1 MNYQEILSHFTYDD
15 STDIRNRAA
24 VAEAG
29 DYRENRDIINEIVLW
44 KMNRRP
50 QVTEELI
57 DAIFLLK
64 EIKTPLQILTD
75 EKTAKVVEKLLQTK
89 GMQLP
94 MASTVLHFYYP
105 EIFPIIDQ
113 RAYRELYAMDYP
125 KTMTKIPMLTEL
137 YLKYIKDCWEY
148 QQEKCP
154 EIAFSQIDKVL
165 YQLDKEKGNKV
176 IYNPLELSEE
186 LGMDK
191 FKVMELLNSLNE
203 KKIIS
208 ITVEKENNKSEE
220 YISLELLYKKIANIL
235 IDKKEDKTLD
245 NSDIFSIFEKEFGR
259 TISSME
265 CQIIKGW
272 IDDGFSHEL
281 IMEALKEA
289 IYNGVTSLRYIE
301 KILYEWRKKGYK
313 NKKDIQEAKEKYRE
327 SKKETKDYFFYDWIN
342 DD

>member
-57 DAIFLLK
+57 DAIFSLK
-64 EIKTPLQILTD
+64 EIKTPLQALED
-75 EKTAKVVEKLLQTK
+75 EKTAQVIEKLLQ
-89 GMQLP
+89 MQLP

-105 EIFPIIDQ
+105 EVFPIIDQ

-154 EIAFSQIDKVL
+154 EIAFSKIDKVL

-176 IYNPLELSEE
+176 IY
-186 LGMDK
+186 
-191 FKVMELLNSLNE
+191 
-203 KKIIS
+203 
-208 ITVEKENNKSEE
+208 
-220 YISLELLYKKIANIL
+220 
-235 IDKKEDKTLD
+235 
-245 NSDIFSIFEKEFGR
+245 
-259 TISSME
+259 
-265 CQIIKGW
+265 
-272 IDDGFSHEL
+272 
-281 IMEALKEA
+281 
-289 IYNGVTSLRYIE
+289 
-301 KILYEWRKKGYK
+301 
-313 NKKDIQEAKEKYRE
+313 
-327 SKKETKDYFFYDWIN
+327 
-342 DD
+342 

>member
-1 MNYQEILSHFTYDD
+1 MDYQEVLSRFTYDD
-15 STDIRNRAA
+15 GTDIRNRISA
-24 VAEAG
+24 VEAG

-50 QVTEELI
+50 QVTEELT
-57 DAIFLLK
+57 DAIFSLK
-64 EIKTPLQILTD
+64 EIKTPLQVLTD
-75 EKTAKVVEKLLQTK
+75 EKTGRVVEKLLQTK

-176 IYNPLELSEE
+176 IY
-186 LGMDK
+186 
-191 FKVMELLNSLNE
+191 
-203 KKIIS
+203 
-208 ITVEKENNKSEE
+208 
-220 YISLELLYKKIANIL
+220 
-235 IDKKEDKTLD
+235 
-245 NSDIFSIFEKEFGR
+245 
-259 TISSME
+259 
-265 CQIIKGW
+265 
-272 IDDGFSHEL
+272 
-281 IMEALKEA
+281 
-289 IYNGVTSLRYIE
+289 
-301 KILYEWRKKGYK
+301 
-313 NKKDIQEAKEKYRE
+313 
-327 SKKETKDYFFYDWIN
+327 
-342 DD
+342 

>member
-57 DAIFLLK
+57 DAIFSLK
-64 EIKTPLQILTD
+64 EIKTPLQALED
-75 EKTAKVVEKLLQTK
+75 EKTAQVIEKLLQTK

-105 EIFPIIDQ
+105 EVFPIIDQ

-154 EIAFSQIDKVL
+154 EIAFSKIDKVI

-176 IYNPLELSEE
+176 IY
-186 LGMDK
+186 
-191 FKVMELLNSLNE
+191 
-203 KKIIS
+203 
-208 ITVEKENNKSEE
+208 
-220 YISLELLYKKIANIL
+220 
-235 IDKKEDKTLD
+235 
-245 NSDIFSIFEKEFGR
+245 
-259 TISSME
+259 
-265 CQIIKGW
+265 
-272 IDDGFSHEL
+272 
-281 IMEALKEA
+281 
-289 IYNGVTSLRYIE
+289 
-301 KILYEWRKKGYK
+301 
-313 NKKDIQEAKEKYRE
+313 
-327 SKKETKDYFFYDWIN
+327 
-342 DD
+342 

>member
-1 MNYQEILSHFTYDD
+1 MDYQGVLGRFTYDD
-15 STDIRNRAA
+15 GTDILNR
-24 VAEAG
+24 VSSVEAG

-57 DAIFLLK
+57 DAIFSLK
-64 EIKTPLQILTD
+64 EIKTPLQVLTD
-75 EKTAKVVEKLLQTK
+75 EKTERVVEKLLQTK

-165 YQLDKEKGNKV
+165 YQIDKEKGNKV

>member
-1 MNYQEILSHFTYDD
+1 MDYQEVLSRFTYDD
-15 STDIRNRAA
+15 GTDIQNRISA
-24 VAEAG
+24 VEAR

-44 KMNRRP
+44 KLNRRP

-57 DAIFLLK
+57 DAIFSLK
-64 EIKTPLQILTD
+64 EIKTPLQVLTD
-75 EKTAKVVEKLLQTK
+75 EKTERVVEKLLQTK

-176 IYNPLELSEE
+176 IY
-186 LGMDK
+186 
-191 FKVMELLNSLNE
+191 
-203 KKIIS
+203 
-208 ITVEKENNKSEE
+208 
-220 YISLELLYKKIANIL
+220 
-235 IDKKEDKTLD
+235 
-245 NSDIFSIFEKEFGR
+245 
-259 TISSME
+259 
-265 CQIIKGW
+265 
-272 IDDGFSHEL
+272 
-281 IMEALKEA
+281 
-289 IYNGVTSLRYIE
+289 
-301 KILYEWRKKGYK
+301 
-313 NKKDIQEAKEKYRE
+313 
-327 SKKETKDYFFYDWIN
+327 
-342 DD
+342 